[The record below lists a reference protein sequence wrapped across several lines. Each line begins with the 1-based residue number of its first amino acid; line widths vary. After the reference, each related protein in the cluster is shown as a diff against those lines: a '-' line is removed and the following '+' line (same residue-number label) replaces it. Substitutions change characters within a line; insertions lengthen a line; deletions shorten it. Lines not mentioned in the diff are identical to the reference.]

1 MKFKSIA
8 TVLGVAGVCASA
20 WVAVAS
26 QATVDQRV
34 SGMKSLIG
42 LMRTATS
49 ATDPAAA
56 KESLTKAIAYAKS
69 IPGQFPKGTGIGD
82 PGILKTRAKQEI
94 WSKPAAFK
102 TEADGFVA
110 ALQAAHD
117 AAGDAATYGAAM
129 DAVRKS
135 CSSCH
140 DGFRGPAID

>member
-1 MKFKSIA
+1 MKSKFIA
-8 TVLGVAGVCASA
+8 VVLSGAVLCGVAS
-20 WVAVAS
+20 VAVAS

-56 KESLTKAIAYAKS
+56 KESLAKAIAYAKS

-82 PGILKTRAKQEI
+82 PGIAKTRAKQEI

-117 AAGDAATYGAAM
+117 AAGDAAKYSAAM

-140 DGFRGPAID
+140 DVFRGPAID

>member
-8 TVLGVAGVCASA
+8 RVLGCVGVCASV
-20 WVAVAS
+20 WVAFAS
-26 QATVDQRV
+26 QATVDERV

-42 LMRTATS
+42 LMRTATG
-49 ATDPAAA
+49 ATDPAVA
-56 KESLTKAIAYAKS
+56 KESLTKAIAYARS
-69 IPGQFPKGTGIGD
+69 IPDRFPKGSGTGD
-82 PGILKTRAKQEI
+82 PGISKTRAKQEI
-94 WSKPAAFK
+94 WSKPAAFRK
-102 TEADGFVA
+102 EADGFIT

-117 AAGDAATYGAAM
+117 AAGDAATYSAAM